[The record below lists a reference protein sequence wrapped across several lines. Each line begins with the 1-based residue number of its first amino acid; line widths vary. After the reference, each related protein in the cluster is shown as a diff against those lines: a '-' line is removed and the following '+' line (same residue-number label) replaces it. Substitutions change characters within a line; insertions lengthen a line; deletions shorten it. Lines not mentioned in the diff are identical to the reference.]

1 MEVSEVPVTD
11 DGALGGVMLTLPKG
25 CTSVQSGDWF
35 LAPLTVLNSS
45 ALVVTGEWTTI
56 CKC

>member
-11 DGALGGVMLTLPKG
+11 DGALGGVMLTLPKV

-45 ALVVTGEWTTI
+45 ALVVDSYM
-56 CKC
+56 